1 MGVSNLFKNCT
12 FEDFEVIKRDL
23 LEKGIKRIA
32 IDMYVILH
40 KFCIDI
46 QIAQI
51 LCMNPSYFHKELY
64 ERIKAYLVDLM
75 NQGFDLYL
83 VYDGNTMNYKITE
96 EERAQSRLKALIAE
110 NWLGAV
116 EVTPE
121 QMHNLQTYLSDLNV
135 PYIVA
140 PFEADA
146 QLTYLFKQGLVDCV
160 LTNDSD
166 LIIYGVTRII
176 FIRGSNL
183 QWYEHKRID
192 EKEEPKCINE
202 MPLEK
207 LWMFGYL
214 IGCDYFHGVKGI
226 GIQKAYKIIKELKF
240 VYENTKINWESMFK
254 QIYSLIGLN
263 MTKKAMEKLPKE
275 EELKLW
281 FDKVRFVYNHQPVF
295 NPETYSVID
304 LQGDEISTEI
314 LAKFGIIHNNEKVAK
329 GIIDPISNVEF
340 QLIEE
345 F

>member
-1 MGVSNLFKNCT
+1 MGVTNLFKNCV
-12 FEDFEVIKRDL
+12 FEDFELIKRDL

-40 KFCIDI
+40 KFCVDI

-51 LCMNPSYFHKELY
+51 LCMNPAYFHKELY
-64 ERIKAYLVDLM
+64 ERIKTYLVDLM

-83 VYDGNTMNYKITE
+83 VYDGNTMKYKITE
-96 EERAQSRLKALIAE
+96 EERALRRLIALGKE
-110 NWLGAV
+110 DWLGAV

-121 QMHNLQTYLSDLNV
+121 QMHNLQTYLEDLKV

-146 QLTYLFKQGLVDCV
+146 QLTYLFKKGYVDCI

-183 QWYEHKRID
+183 QWYEHKRIGEKD
-192 EKEEPKCINE
+192 EPSNINE

-214 IGCDYFHGVKGI
+214 IGCDYFHGIKGI
-226 GIQKAYKIIKELKF
+226 GIQKAYKIIKEIKMI
-240 VYENTKINWESMFK
+240 YENTKLDWNGMYK
-254 QIYSLIGLN
+254 QLYSLLGLN
-263 MTKKAMEKLPKE
+263 MSKKAIEKLPKE
-275 EELKLW
+275 EELKIW
-281 FDKVRFVYNHQPVF
+281 FDKVRYVYNNQPVF
-295 NPETYSVID
+295 EPDTYTVVS
-304 LQGDEISTEI
+304 LQGNPLDSDK
-314 LAKFGIIHNNEKVAK
+314 LATFGIIHNNEKVAK
-329 GIIDPISNVEF
+329 GIVDPISNVEF